1 MLLFRASGGRKHPNG
16 KNIQIDTSNILFI
29 CGGAFEGLDRIIRR
43 RTEKSGIGFEAEV
56 KSKETV
62 SEGEALR
69 DIEAKDLVHF
79 GLIPELVGR
88 LPVIATLEDLDEAA
102 LVRILTEP
110 KNAVIKQYARL
121 FEMEDVV
128 LEVELEALKEAAA
141 MAKERKTGARG
152 LRSIVENALL
162 EAMYEV
168 PDRTD
173 VKKVVVTAE
182 TMRDGKAK
190 FICR

>member
-1 MLLFRASGGRKHPNG
+1 MLFRS
-16 KNIQIDTSNILFI
+16 
-29 CGGAFEGLDRIIRR
+29 
-43 RTEKSGIGFEAEV
+43 
-56 KSKETV
+56 
-62 SEGEALR
+62 
-69 DIEAKDLVHF
+69 
-79 GLIPELVGR
+79 GR

-128 LEVELEALKEAAA
+128 LEVEPEALKEAAA

-190 FICR
+190 FICS

>member
-1 MLLFRASGGRKHPNG
+1 
-16 KNIQIDTSNILFI
+16 
-29 CGGAFEGLDRIIRR
+29 
-43 RTEKSGIGFEAEV
+43 
-56 KSKETV
+56 
-62 SEGEALR
+62 
-69 DIEAKDLVHF
+69 
-79 GLIPELVGR
+79 
-88 LPVIATLEDLDEAA
+88 
-102 LVRILTEP
+102 
-110 KNAVIKQYARL
+110 
-121 FEMEDVV
+121 
-128 LEVELEALKEAAA
+128 

-190 FICR
+190 FICS

>member
-1 MLLFRASGGRKHPNG
+1 MLKARSLLFRLP
-16 KNIQIDTSNILFI
+16 IDTSNILFI

-56 KSKETV
+56 KSKEAV

-128 LEVELEALKEAAA
+128 LEVEPEALKEAAA

-190 FICR
+190 FICS